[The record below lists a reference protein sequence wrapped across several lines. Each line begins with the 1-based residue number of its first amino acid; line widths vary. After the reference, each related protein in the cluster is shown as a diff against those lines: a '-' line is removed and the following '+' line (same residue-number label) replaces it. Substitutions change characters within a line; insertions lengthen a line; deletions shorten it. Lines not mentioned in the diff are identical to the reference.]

1 MYSFNSI
8 GNTNYQK
15 RCEKKIRFI
24 QQMLKYMDENDVNKK
39 IDNRKAL
46 THRNVGHI
54 DYNKVYSKIRM

>member
-1 MYSFNSI
+1 
-8 GNTNYQK
+8 
-15 RCEKKIRFI
+15 
-24 QQMLKYMDENDVNKK
+24 MLKYMDENDVNKK